1 VATPEQGVV
10 ISTAQMY
17 TEVRDLAKTVSRI
30 EAKIDG
36 VLNETRDIRADLADH
51 ETRLRA
57 LESMPKSSELEPRIA
72 SLERS
77 RWPLP
82 SIGALTGVAGA
93 VMGAIGFIAR

>member
-1 VATPEQGVV
+1 MTTPESGVV
-10 ISTAQMY
+10 ISSAQMY
-17 TEVRDLAKTVSRI
+17 QEVRDLAKTVGRI

-57 LESMPKSSELEPRIA
+57 LETMPKSSEIEPRVA
-72 SLERS
+72 TLERA

-82 SIGALTGVAGA
+82 SIAALTGIGALVVALLA
-93 VMGAIGFIAR
+93 FLN

>member
-1 VATPEQGVV
+1 MATPEGVY

-17 TEVRDLAKTVSRI
+17 TEVRDLAKTVGRI

-57 LESMPKSSELEPRIA
+57 LEAQPKSSEIEPRVTT
-72 SLERS
+72 LERG

-82 SIGALTGVAGA
+82 SLAALTGLAGT
-93 VMGAIGFIAR
+93 VLGALAYFAR